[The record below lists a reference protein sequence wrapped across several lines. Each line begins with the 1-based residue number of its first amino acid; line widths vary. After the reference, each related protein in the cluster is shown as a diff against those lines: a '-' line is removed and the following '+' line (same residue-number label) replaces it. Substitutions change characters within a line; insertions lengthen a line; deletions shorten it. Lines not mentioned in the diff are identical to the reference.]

1 MSAVNR
7 KGISIIFN
15 QFRLFG
21 KVTNSDLATS
31 ARFKSVKAA
40 VLREFKENLDIK
52 EIPLKKLRKNEVRVK
67 VSYCSLNQSDLL
79 MCKGEYDFTPKLPFV
94 PGHEISGEIIEV
106 GSEATK
112 EGFTN
117 GQKVVG
123 LSKDDYGG
131 LAQQITLSATDVW
144 LLPQSIKL
152 RKGCVLADAYA
163 TALLG
168 LTRRGRLKEK
178 QSVLVTAA
186 SGGLGLAAV
195 DVAAN
200 VYRAKV
206 IAVCASE
213 EQASLLRERGAWAAL
228 TYDPKEVI
236 KKVEEVTDGRGVDL
250 VFDAVGGKVFEH
262 VTKCVAHEGTVIL
275 AGFASRTV
283 QQVATG
289 ILLPCSM
296 SLVGISLGS
305 YRKADLEI
313 YRTTVQDAIDMCE
326 QGLTAPAISKIFP
339 LADVNSAFEYM
350 EGHETTGK
358 VVVQLKDED

>member
-1 MSAVNR
+1 MEV
-7 KGISIIFN
+7 
-15 QFRLFG
+15 
-21 KVTNSDLATS
+21 
-31 ARFKSVKAA
+31 
-40 VLREFKENLDIK
+40 K
-52 EIPLKKLRKNEVRVK
+52 EIPLKKLHKDEVRVK
-67 VSYCSLNQSDLL
+67 VNYCSLNQSDLL
-79 MCKGEYDFTPKLPFV
+79 MCKGEYDITPKLPFV

-117 GQKVVG
+117 GQKVIG

-131 LAQQITLSATDVW
+131 LAQKIALSAADVW
-144 LLPQSIKL
+144 TLPQSIKL
-152 RKGCVLADAYA
+152 RKGCVLADSYS

-178 QSVLVTAA
+178 HTVLVTAA

-200 VYRAKV
+200 LYRAKV

-213 EQASLLRERGAWAAL
+213 EQASLLRDKGAWAAL
-228 TYDPKEVI
+228 TYDPKEVL
-236 KKVEEVTDGRGVDL
+236 KKVNEVTNGRGVDL
-250 VFDAVGGKVFEH
+250 VFDAVGGKIFEH
-262 VTKCVAHEGTVIL
+262 VSRCVAHEGTVIL

-305 YRKADLEI
+305 YRKANFNV

-326 QGLTAPAISKIFP
+326 QGLIAPAISKVFP
-339 LADVNSAFEYM
+339 LDDVNSAFEYM
-350 EGHETTGK
+350 ERHETTGK
-358 VVVQLKDED
+358 VVVRLIDDD